1 LNKLLT
7 VENLTIAFPGMEQ
20 PAVSNLSLEVHRG
33 ETLAIVGE
41 SGSGKTVTCM
51 ALTGLLAGPYTWESG
66 AAHLHLPAG
75 NHALN
80 NPAYNRK
87 HLLGKH
93 IGFLF
98 QDPMSSLNPSMRVGQ
113 QVAEG
118 LRHHL
123 KQSAAQ
129 AHQEVLTLFDAV
141 GLPNPV
147 SLVRKY
153 PHQLSGGQKQRVM
166 MAMALACKPDLLLA
180 DEPTTA
186 LDATV
191 QRQVLLVLK
200 NRQRELGMGMVF
212 ITHDLAVAAAVAD
225 RVVVMRQGRAVETGN
240 AATLFEHPAEPYTQA
255 LIHCRPRHGAKPHRL
270 PTVDQY
276 LNPEKPQPAARPD
289 PPLGEVILEINQLK
303 VAYSQPGRWWKRS
316 TPQAVLHEFSAVLRE
331 GETLGLVGESGSG
344 KSTVAK
350 ALLGLVPAAAGSILY
365 RGTDLTQLTAHQW
378 QQFRREIQMVF
389 QDPYSSLNP
398 AMTVKNMLLEVL
410 TTHKRGGNS
419 AERHQIMVDT
429 LQKVGLGTEALEK
442 YPHQF
447 SGGQRQRIGI
457 ARALMLQ
464 PKILVLD
471 ESVAA
476 LDVSIQAQVL
486 NLLND
491 LKSEFGFSYL
501 FISHDLAVVEYM
513 SNQLLVLHQGVVV
526 ERGAAQK
533 VLSKPENAYTQ
544 QLVRAAPQPGERF

>member
-1 LNKLLT
+1 
-7 VENLTIAFPGMEQ
+7 
-20 PAVSNLSLEVHRG
+20 
-33 ETLAIVGE
+33 
-41 SGSGKTVTCM
+41 
-51 ALTGLLAGPYTWESG
+51 
-66 AAHLHLPAG
+66 
-75 NHALN
+75 
-80 NPAYNRK
+80 
-87 HLLGKH
+87 
-93 IGFLF
+93 
-98 QDPMSSLNPSMRVGQ
+98 
-113 QVAEG
+113 
-118 LRHHL
+118 
-123 KQSAAQ
+123 
-129 AHQEVLTLFDAV
+129 
-141 GLPNPV
+141 
-147 SLVRKY
+147 
-153 PHQLSGGQKQRVM
+153 
-166 MAMALACKPDLLLA
+166 
-180 DEPTTA
+180 
-186 LDATV
+186 
-191 QRQVLLVLK
+191 
-200 NRQRELGMGMVF
+200 
-212 ITHDLAVAAAVAD
+212 
-225 RVVVMRQGRAVETGN
+225 
-240 AATLFEHPAEPYTQA
+240 
-255 LIHCRPRHGAKPHRL
+255 
-270 PTVDQY
+270 
-276 LNPEKPQPAARPD
+276 
-289 PPLGEVILEINQLK
+289 
-303 VAYSQPGRWWKRS
+303 
-316 TPQAVLHEFSAVLRE
+316 
-331 GETLGLVGESGSG
+331 
-344 KSTVAK
+344 
-350 ALLGLVPAAAGSILY
+350 
-365 RGTDLTQLTAHQW
+365 
-378 QQFRREIQMVF
+378 MVF